1 MLQKT
6 ISASIA
12 LVLALVYL
20 MPACTALGTG
30 IMAIEEKNIS
40 LNLSSEYNISKNM
53 SVAMTAQTI
62 NINSTTPEGKNA
74 SLTLMSISME
84 GDDSTQMNMNPE
96 EFSNFMETMLI
107 GAIKL
112 MGAKEIAQ
120 QTVVSPLDKNV
131 TMHTFLMPG
140 TNKKPGKNSSMAFW
154 DLDKYMHVIMTSDLD
169 QNESARI
176 IETLEMTP

>member
-40 LNLSSEYNISKNM
+40 LNLSSEYNISKNV
-53 SVAMTAQTI
+53 SVAMAAQTI
-62 NINSTTPEGKNA
+62 NINSTDPAGKNA
-74 SLTLMSISME
+74 SLTLMSFSME
-84 GDDSTQMNMNPE
+84 GDDSPQMNPE
-96 EFSNFMETMLI
+96 GFSNFMETMLI

-131 TMHTFLMPG
+131 TLHTFSMPG
-140 TNKKPGKNSSMAFW
+140 SNKKPGKNSSMAFW

-176 IETLEMTP
+176 IETMEMTD

>member
-30 IMAIEEKNIS
+30 IMAIEEKNIT
-40 LNLSSEYNISKNM
+40 LNLSSEYNISKNV
-53 SVAMTAQTI
+53 SVAMAAQTI
-62 NINSTTPEGKNA
+62 NINSTTPAGKNA
-74 SLTLMSISME
+74 SLTLMSIIME
-84 GDDSTQMNMNPE
+84 GDDSTQMNPE

>member
-30 IMAIEEKNIS
+30 IMAIEEKNIT
-40 LNLSSEYNISKNM
+40 LNLSSEYNISKNV
-53 SVAMTAQTI
+53 SVAMAAQTI
-62 NINSTTPEGKNA
+62 NINSTAPASKNA
-74 SLTLMSISME
+74 SLTLMSIIME
-84 GDDSTQMNMNPE
+84 GDDSTQMNPE

-176 IETLEMTP
+176 IETLEITP

>member
-1 MLQKT
+1 MLKKT
-6 ISASIA
+6 ISVSIA
-12 LVLALVYL
+12 LVLALVYF
-20 MPACTALGTG
+20 MPASTALGTG

-40 LNLSSEYNISKNM
+40 LNLSSEYNISKNVSM
-53 SVAMTAQTI
+53 AMAAQTI
-62 NINSTTPEGKNA
+62 NINSTAPEGKNA

-84 GDDSTQMNMNPE
+84 GDDSTQMNPE
-96 EFSNFMETMLI
+96 EFSNFIETMMI

-131 TMHTFLMPG
+131 TMHTFSMPG

-176 IETLEMTP
+176 IETLEMTA

>member
-1 MLQKT
+1 
-6 ISASIA
+6 
-12 LVLALVYL
+12 

-30 IMAIEEKNIS
+30 IMAIEEKNIT
-40 LNLSSEYNISKNM
+40 LNLSSEYNISENV
-53 SVAMTAQTI
+53 SVAMAAQTI
-62 NINSTTPEGKNA
+62 NINNTAPAGKNA
-74 SLTLMSISME
+74 SLTLMSIIME
-84 GDDSTQMNMNPE
+84 GDDSTQMNPE

>member
-12 LVLALVYL
+12 LLLALVYL

-30 IMAIEEKNIS
+30 IMAIEEKNIT
-40 LNLSSEYNISKNM
+40 LNLSSEYNISKNV
-53 SVAMTAQTI
+53 SVAMAAQTI
-62 NINSTTPEGKNA
+62 NINNTAPAGKNA
-74 SLTLMSISME
+74 SLTLMSIIME
-84 GDDSTQMNMNPE
+84 GDDSTQMNPE

>member
-6 ISASIA
+6 IPASIA

-30 IMAIEEKNIS
+30 IMAIEEKNLS
-40 LNLSSEYNISKNM
+40 LNLSSEYNISKNV
-53 SVAMTAQTI
+53 SVAMAAQTI
-62 NINSTTPEGKNA
+62 NINSTDPDGKNA

-84 GDDSTQMNMNPE
+84 GDDSTQMNPE

-120 QTVVSPLDKNV
+120 QTVVSSLDKNV

-176 IETLEMTP
+176 IETLEMTA